1 MAHVPTKTIE
11 KLVEIAKRNEGRWVK
26 QGKGFSAMYEDNVLT
41 LLHYGN
47 DIITIDE
54 GRKMAKIGIL
64 AYSVS
69 DRTAINS
76 ALVMCGLN
84 GKVGI
89 RDGVLDWVE

>member
-1 MAHVPTKTIE
+1 MGEA
-11 KLVEIAKRNEGRWVK
+11 
-26 QGKGFSAMYEDNVLT
+26 GKGFSAMYKDNVLT

-54 GRKMAKIGIL
+54 ERRMAKIGIL

>member
-1 MAHVPTKTIE
+1 MAHVPTKTVE

-26 QGKGFSAMYEDNVLT
+26 QGKGFSALYKNNVLT
-41 LLHYGN
+41 ILHYGN